1 MFLAHLGPFFS
12 QFWGEKKF
20 STENQA
26 LSHTASY
33 EILAPCQ
40 ISEKTYDAI
49 PRKCLGRITDGRTEE
64 QTDSIEY
71 DPSDYRQ
78 GSKN

>member
-49 PRKCLGRITDGRTEE
+49 PRKCLGRMTDGRTEG
-64 QTDSIEY
+64 QTDSISY
-71 DPSDYRQ
+71 DPSGYRQ